1 MVKGIMKDR
10 LECSVWTNG
19 SGSWG
24 IRILGGTQVRDAHF
38 RRDLSPVI
46 VEIDGRDYK
55 FNVDKKSF
63 WTRTCGEL
71 IGVAVKDWKT
81 RHGLRS
87 GDHAWLR
94 ILVPYQRFRLEAGEK
109 KGE

>member
-1 MVKGIMKDR
+1 MKQ

-24 IRILGGTQVRDAHF
+24 IRILGGPQVRAAHF

-46 VEIDGRDYK
+46 VEIDGRDYE

-63 WTRTCGEL
+63 WTKTCGEL
-71 IGVAVKDWKT
+71 ICVPVRAWKT

-87 GDHAWLR
+87 GDHVRLR
-94 ILVPYQRFRLEAGEK
+94 ILEQYHRFRLEIGDTK
-109 KGE
+109 DG